1 MPTPGKVITIGPL
14 PELEGKKGYDCQ
26 TIWKIPGMMELFA
39 EVFDMSVE
47 RAVISWNLD
56 FPSPEDFPRV
66 TTTCFPWREA
76 LRRLPKELVHYE
88 PHSEFRPTTEST
100 VCQQPPDPHY
110 RQD

>member
-14 PELEGKKGYDCQ
+14 PDLNGASGYDCQ
-26 TIWKIPGMMELFA
+26 TIWKIPGMMDLFA
-39 EVFDMSVE
+39 ELFDMQVDQ
-47 RAVISWNLD
+47 ALISWKID

-76 LRRLPKELVHYE
+76 LRRLPKGIVKYE
-88 PHSEFRPTTEST
+88 QSPESQPTPN
-100 VCQQPPDPHY
+100 VCQQPSDPHY